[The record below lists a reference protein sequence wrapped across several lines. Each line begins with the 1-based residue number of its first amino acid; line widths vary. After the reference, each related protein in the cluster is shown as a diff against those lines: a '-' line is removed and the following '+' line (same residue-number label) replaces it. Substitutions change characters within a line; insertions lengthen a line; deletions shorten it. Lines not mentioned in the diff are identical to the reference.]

1 MAKELETMREI
12 RTKQQNIRISLK
24 KREEQNKVLR
34 SKITPI
40 WTDPCKEYEVYQL
53 SKELVKGRE
62 KTKNYQKMLREFK
75 VNLRETNRA
84 YDLNPSKAE

>member
-1 MAKELETMREI
+1 MANELETMREI

-40 WTDPCKEYEVYQL
+40 RKTMAHCSSFGKLQKKTLLARYL
-53 SKELVKGRE
+53 TMELRNVG
-62 KTKNYQKMLREFK
+62 
-75 VNLRETNRA
+75 
-84 YDLNPSKAE
+84 SGI